1 MFSNDGEILNPTE
14 KNIDVLLNNLNDIKL
29 VRFKKAMIY
38 NCPCSF
44 DIETSS
50 FYLGLDG
57 KTYKTDD
64 KKHTRKKCAI
74 MYSWGFGING
84 GNIIIGR
91 TWKEFLYVINMI
103 SKKLKLNVK
112 KRLVVYV
119 HNLSYEFQFMR
130 KHFKW
135 EKVFAVDVR
144 KPIYAI
150 TNNGIEFRD
159 SYILSGYNLAKLGD
173 ELQKYQVKKMV
184 GDLDYNLIRH
194 SETPMT
200 QKELHYLENDIR
212 VVMSYI
218 QEKIENEGN
227 ISKIPYTNTGYVR
240 RFCKNKCLYADGNH
254 KKNNNQYIRYRN
266 LMKNL
271 TLSANEYKQAKR
283 AFQGGFTH
291 CSPYYSGKTLCN
303 VASYDFT
310 SSYPTVMVAE
320 LFPMSKGT
328 IVHPKSFKEIDNYIK
343 YYCCMFD
350 VEIIGLKPKVYFE
363 NPISLSR
370 CYNVK
375 NPIVNNGRVVSADR
389 LRTTLTEQ
397 DYLIIKDYYTWDKFS
412 ISDFRIY
419 KKGYLPTPFIK
430 SILELYQ
437 NKTKLKGVKGKEV
450 EYLKSKGMINSC
462 YGMAVTDIVRDEN
475 AYIDDWEVIKANIND
490 QINGY
495 NNSKTRFL
503 YYLWGVWVTA
513 YARRNLFS
521 GISEFKTD
529 YIYSDTDSIKVLN
542 YKKHEQYIKN
552 YNNGIIKKL
561 KMACDFHKI
570 DYSCIAPTTING
582 IKKPLGVWDFEGIY
596 KRFKSLGAKRYLVET
611 EDGINMT
618 VAGVNKKKAVP
629 YLVDKYKGNVFE
641 NFSNG
646 LTIPKEYT
654 GKNTH
659 TYIDEQR
666 EGVVKDY
673 KGKYL
678 RFKELSAVHLE
689 NAPFTMSLAQPYIE
703 YLKRF
708 ML

>member
-1 MFSNDGEILNPTE
+1 MFSNEGEILGPTE
-14 KNIDVLLNNLNDIKL
+14 KSIDVLLDNLSDIKL
-29 VRFKKAMIY
+29 VRLKKSMLY

-64 KKHTRKKCAI
+64 EKHTRKKCAI
-74 MYSWGFGING
+74 MYAWALGLNG
-84 GNIIIGR
+84 NDIIIGR
-91 TWKEFLYVINMI
+91 TWDEFLYVINTI
-103 SKKLKLNVK
+103 SKKLKLNDK
-112 KRLVVYV
+112 KRLVIYV

-130 KHFKW
+130 KYFEW
-135 EKVFAVDVR
+135 SKVFSVDVR

-150 TNNGIEFRD
+150 TDNGIEFRD
-159 SYILSGYNLAKLGD
+159 SYILSSYNLAKLGD
-173 ELQKYQVKKMV
+173 ELQKYSVKKMV
-184 GDLDYNLIRH
+184 GDLDYSLIRH

-227 ISKIPYTNTGYVR
+227 IGKIPYTNTGYVR
-240 RFCKNKCLYADGNH
+240 RFCKDKCLYADGKH

-271 TLSANEYKQAKR
+271 TLSANEYRQAKR

-291 CSPYYSGKTLCN
+291 CSPYYSGKTLCD

-310 SSYPTVMVAE
+310 SSYPTVMIAE
-320 LFPMSKGT
+320 LFPMSQGT
-328 IVHPKSFKEIDNYIK
+328 KVHPKSFKEIDNYIK

-350 VEIIGLKPKVYFE
+350 VEIIGLTPKVYFE

-370 CYNVK
+370 CYNVE
-375 NPIVNNGRVVSADR
+375 NPIVNNGRVVSADK

-397 DYLIIKDYYTWDKFS
+397 DYLILKDYYTWDKFL
-412 ISDFRIY
+412 IADFRIY

-450 EYLKSKGMINSC
+450 EYLKSKGMVNSC

-475 AYIDDWEVIKANIND
+475 AYIEDWEVIEAD
-490 QINGY
+490 VEEQIYNY

-529 YIYSDTDSIKVLN
+529 YVYSDTDSIKVLN
-542 YKKHEQYIKN
+542 YKKHEKYIQD
-552 YNNGIIKKL
+552 YNNSIIKKL

-570 DYSCIAPTTING
+570 NYSFIAPTTIKG

-618 VAGVNKKKAVP
+618 VAGVNKKTAVP
-629 YLVDKYKGNVFE
+629 YLIDRYKDKVFE

-646 LTIPKEYT
+646 LTIPNEYT

-659 TYIDEQR
+659 TYIDDTR
-666 EGVVKDY
+666 EGLVKDY

-689 NAPFTMSLAQPYIE
+689 NASFTMSLAQPYIE

-708 ML
+708 MI

>member
-1 MFSNDGEILNPTE
+1 MYNNDGEILNPTE
-14 KNIDVLLNNLNDIKL
+14 KNIDVLLNNLSDIKL

-74 MYSWGFGING
+74 MYAWAFGING

-91 TWKEFLYVINMI
+91 TWDEFLYMINTI
-103 SKKLKLNVK
+103 SKKLKLNEK
-112 KRLVVYV
+112 KRLVIYV
-119 HNLSYEFQFMR
+119 HNLSYEFQFIR
-130 KHFKW
+130 KYFEW

-150 TNNGIEFRD
+150 TNKGIEFRD
-159 SYILSGYNLAKLGD
+159 SYILSSYNLAKLGD
-173 ELQKYQVKKMV
+173 ELQKYPVKKMV
-184 GDLDYNLIRH
+184 GDLDYSLIRH
-194 SETPMT
+194 SQTPMT
-200 QKELHYLENDIR
+200 KKELHYLENDIR

-218 QEKIENEGN
+218 QEKIEDEGD

-240 RFCKNKCLYADGNH
+240 RFCKNKCLYGNGKH
-254 KKNNNQYIRYRN
+254 KNNNQYIKYRH
-266 LMKNL
+266 LIKNL
-271 TLSANEYKQAKR
+271 TLSSSEYKQAKR

-291 CSPYYSGKTLCN
+291 CSPYYSGKTLCD

-320 LFPMSKGT
+320 LFPMSSGT
-328 IVHPKSFKEIDNYIK
+328 IVYPKSFKEIDNYIK

-375 NPIVNNGRVVSADR
+375 NPIVNNGRVVSADE
-389 LRTTLTEQ
+389 LRTTLTDQ
-397 DYLIIKDYYTWDKFS
+397 DYLIMKDYYTWDKFL

-419 KKGYLPTPFIK
+419 KKGYLPTPFVK

-475 AYIDDWEVIKANIND
+475 SYIDDWKVIEANVGE
-490 QINGY
+490 QIDNY

-513 YARRNLFS
+513 YARRNLFT

-552 YNNGIIKKL
+552 YNNRIIKKL
-561 KMACDFHKI
+561 KLACDFHKI
-570 DYSCIAPTTING
+570 NYSFIAPTTIKG

-618 VAGVNKKKAVP
+618 VAGVNKKTAVP
-629 YLVDKYKGNVFE
+629 YLIDRYKDKVFE

-646 LTIPKEYT
+646 LTIPNEYT

-659 TYIDEQR
+659 TYIDDMR
-666 EGVVKDY
+666 EGIVEDY
-673 KGKYL
+673 KGQYL
-678 RFKELSAVHLE
+678 EFKELSAVHLE
-689 NAPFTMSLAQPYIE
+689 NASFTMSLAQPYIE

-708 ML
+708 MI